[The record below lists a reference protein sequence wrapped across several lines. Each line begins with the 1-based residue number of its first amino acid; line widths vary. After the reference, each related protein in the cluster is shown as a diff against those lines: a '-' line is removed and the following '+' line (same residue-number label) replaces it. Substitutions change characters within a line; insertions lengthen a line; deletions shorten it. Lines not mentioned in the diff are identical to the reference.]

1 LRRLLDYGIPA
12 HGFACARC
20 AGCGHDFLMACS
32 CKCRRVCTPCTTGR
46 MMETAAH
53 LADHVIPRLPV
64 RRWVLAVHRS
74 HHHTEIA
81 IPPAV
86 HLIFINVSSHFRRM
100 LCSMS

>member
-1 LRRLLDYGIPA
+1 
-12 HGFACARC
+12 
-20 AGCGHDFLMACS
+20 
-32 CKCRRVCTPCTTGR
+32 
-46 MMETAAH
+46 
-53 LADHVIPRLPV
+53 
-64 RRWVLAVHRS
+64 VLAVHRS